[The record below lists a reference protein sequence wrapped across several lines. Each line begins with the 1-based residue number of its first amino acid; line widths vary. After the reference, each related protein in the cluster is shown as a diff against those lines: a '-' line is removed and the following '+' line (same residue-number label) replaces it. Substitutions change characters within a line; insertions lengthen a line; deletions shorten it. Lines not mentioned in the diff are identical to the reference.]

1 MNSEKWKRRTLPT
14 LKTTPPVPIPNDGNK
29 EFDNVDGKKPRVF
42 SKALRSLSNSSMES
56 MSQSPSRSSSSIRRL
71 QKTHSGSGSMIDRI
85 HRRVSIASPMSASA
99 PEFPSVTPEV
109 PYTSMELIQFGPLK
123 TDVSLLKARAEYL
136 VLTDTC
142 LIKFGS
148 VEGARAAFPQIKAGN
163 GTLKPH
169 SAHHNAHKSSSDVR
183 MQVPLRSI
191 VGVFNEEGSSPRFGV
206 EIWWFSQWPKLAYS
220 RAHLFFMLPKDRD
233 DWLASIQQACR
244 MSHRRAPSPSLI
256 PGNLKARINH
266 IVETTEPG
274 SNTNASK
281 ILTFPVVKRTIGA
294 PQKTNSAD
302 DSQHFV
308 DGSSFYIVIG
318 PAMLYFLEVLKAD
331 YSTPPGD
338 LRVKVQSYGTVS
350 LIRFRASVAS
360 HEQRFVMSFR
370 LPLGRENR
378 LELASV
384 HYRHV
389 IEAMTKVDRE
399 LKPMWPQHLQK
410 AIFDIKGLPPPLQ
423 LTSGNDLGGLERSLH
438 AYCAAF
444 KVQVPRWT
452 IEWNTPSQPAFR
464 LLPPGAQPYST
475 LQLLALF
482 RALRYNSYFKELS
495 FRNIDLSGIAGKKDY
510 SHFGDTIAYTSLN
523 GVKISEEHYDILMQ
537 SSVLSQEMHAL
548 AFSSESI
555 RSMDL
560 KNILGPR
567 STIGRAKDPEGA
579 RRVSSEVLRPI
590 LLLLKRQACLCH
602 SITMS
607 GNLIA
612 PGDVEELANLLVLD
626 EVYMRKLDLSNCGLG
641 DEGLTTLWTGIPGQ
655 GTNLQHI
662 DTSENQGTVKFET
675 MRDSLSQLRAIRK
688 LNIAG
693 NTRIPF
699 DVPLFEDNVLSS
711 WSLEELDLSGIV
723 LNNPTVDILTAYLA
737 SQNSENLRVLR
748 LSKCGLTGAQ
758 IAQMFYAMGQAR
770 PITLYINGNRLDEG
784 IDDLCAVIS
793 ECFGPWGLFV
803 QMVEFA
809 LETNYIKLLKSLTVN
824 QTIECLS
831 LAGTATP
838 DSASET
844 ACRALSDLFSQ
855 NHTIRFLDLS
865 GFDAKLDEG
874 RLGRE
879 FSKALG
885 GLRFNTRLEHL
896 RVRSQML
903 NVNIGD
909 LAEAISANKTLHSL
923 DCEGNDFNLSNFR
936 HLVRHLSDS
945 TTIRYFSA
953 FSDRDLAQT
962 IQKSVD
968 SAVATA
974 TSARRQSMISKLR
987 HEKVPQ
993 SVSQPLAQQ
1002 LRDGWEDA
1010 VRTQQEVLER
1020 NQLLFEEGEDGR
1032 YDSGQYG
1039 YLLCDGEED
1048 FCKAFGGL
1056 ALRAF
1061 ESKRAMNRRASNP
1074 YLNNKRASMISLGPA
1089 RLVSAE
1095 PGARVTRSWSRSYSI
1110 VSSEGGISAA
1120 ESPST
1125 GSAVPTPPEPES
1137 PVEKEYL
1144 VGNQQEG
1151 NEETLD
1157 YEYSF
1162 TDPHDPDFGLEL
1174 RAHRRFWSDEAGCI
1188 EEEEHGVQFDE
1199 RPSAPSAG
1207 ASTLQR
1213 ASLVP
1218 SQPPN
1223 LASLRP
1229 PNRALGLRLANKN
1242 QPAMYSNSNTFLGGN
1257 SQRPGGQQQYGGGSF
1272 GSIGAGQQQQPGQ
1285 PSPFAPQPTG
1295 FGQAP
1300 LQQQYTGFPMQ
1311 GQGLQPQQPLQQQFT
1326 GFPGQQQ
1333 QQQPPQQNFQTGA
1346 PTMPSIPPQFQQQFQ
1361 QQQFQQQQQQQPT
1374 SFSSSPQQVSGP
1386 SNPPPAPMKP
1396 QATGFTEMAASF
1408 QTGGTAKP
1416 RGRRQ
1421 EKSQPNKIP
1430 NIRLSFI
1437 TAQDQAKFETL
1448 FKSAV
1453 GEAGMTMSGEKARDL
1468 LMRSRLDGDSLSH
1481 IWTLADT
1488 TRAGQLYFP
1497 EFALAMYLCNLKL
1510 TGKQL
1515 PANLPENIK
1524 NEVSSMVDIISF
1536 SVADDSAPAAGSSST
1551 PDIRTNTATPPTI
1564 QQPQPQPQAS
1574 NAQLL
1579 QAQMTGFPG
1588 QQTGFG
1594 QQQGLQNQQ
1603 TGYPGMQNN
1612 PQATGYNGPRPP
1624 MPPMPPMPTGF
1635 GQSLTPGSVGGMAA
1649 PLNAQPTGRPGQ
1661 WGLVNAPSTGLPNI
1675 DALQAQ
1681 MMPQQGREAGNF
1693 TTQGLKGN
1701 AVIPWAITKEEKT
1714 RYDSLFKAWD
1724 GLGKG
1729 YIGGD
1734 QAIEIFGQ
1742 SGLEKPDLERV
1753 WTLADH
1759 GNKGRLDLDEFAVA
1773 MHLIYRKLN
1782 GYPLPN
1788 NLPPE
1793 LVPPS
1798 TRNFSQSIGTLKS
1811 MLHDESEFRTKSGA
1825 ALLPQKTGVSYMK
1838 NRSFRGAPAGAVAGR
1853 KDATVF
1859 KNDDEQFGY
1868 RSSARRR
1875 VGNNS
1880 PRPESPAS
1888 VASNDDLTLDQLK
1901 KKIKEKEVLLDAMDF
1916 TDEKNHEED
1925 DILDRRDRRE
1935 AEELYRRIRR
1945 IQEDIDSHPD
1955 AALASGDSEAERRA
1969 LKRQLQNLTDK
1980 VPELA
1985 SQVRRTEKVIMEARL
2000 ELFRI
2005 KDAKAH
2011 PGSGAPIVGTGPGG
2025 TVTESD
2031 RLKARAKAMM
2041 QQRTAALTGKKVD
2054 IGTEDLDAP
2063 KRLEEESIKVKN
2075 EKESNERMV
2084 RDVEES
2090 VRDFAHGIEDS
2101 LKDGGRDNTSEH
2113 EKRRW
2118 EDALGVEDEVRDFI
2132 FDLQRESRSARLRA
2146 QDRRPARVSA
2156 RSEETLPERVASPRV
2171 ESSAPASRTATPPA
2185 GGSYSSYKTPEE
2197 RAAFIKQ
2204 QAEQRMAERLAAL
2217 GIKAPTKSGETA
2229 AQRMER
2235 ERAERAAKLRQAE
2248 EEDAR
2253 READRQARLAEEQGI
2268 PPPAPEQPKAEA
2280 KRPPPPPTRHRGKPE
2295 ADQEV
2300 AKKAEEDAATKQAE
2314 EGRLAREHEQQQRET
2329 QQMEADAKEQEDDL
2343 AKEREASEARLK
2355 ALEEQVRQGKIR
2367 KEEEKKRK
2375 KAAMAEAKEKE
2386 AKLAARRAEI
2396 EAARQRELELQR
2408 QLEAMEEDDSS
2419 SSDEDEGPQQITPQ
2433 ASTPTRSDSQVAS
2446 QELDKTSP
2454 PLALGAVS
2462 SPPPPPAVI
2471 TSPPSETESKNP
2483 FFRMM
2488 SQSTEGTSATAAAA
2502 PPPPAPPAPA
2512 APAPSAT
2519 NPFHRMTQ
2527 TQEAKAP
2534 SAPVS
2539 RRRADTDDWGSDND
2553 DKDDDSDDERPGGG
2567 SAAQLASMLFGTMA
2581 PPRPLSAAGRESA
2594 TGSPVAASATS
2605 PAAPPPPPP
2614 MPNTDSPAP
2623 MTFPPPPPPLPGSDA
2638 PVVPPPPP

>member
-1 MNSEKWKRRTLPT
+1 
-14 LKTTPPVPIPNDGNK
+14 
-29 EFDNVDGKKPRVF
+29 
-42 SKALRSLSNSSMES
+42 
-56 MSQSPSRSSSSIRRL
+56 
-71 QKTHSGSGSMIDRI
+71 
-85 HRRVSIASPMSASA
+85 
-99 PEFPSVTPEV
+99 
-109 PYTSMELIQFGPLK
+109 
-123 TDVSLLKARAEYL
+123 
-136 VLTDTC
+136 
-142 LIKFGS
+142 
-148 VEGARAAFPQIKAGN
+148 
-163 GTLKPH
+163 
-169 SAHHNAHKSSSDVR
+169 
-183 MQVPLRSI
+183 
-191 VGVFNEEGSSPRFGV
+191 
-206 EIWWFSQWPKLAYS
+206 
-220 RAHLFFMLPKDRD
+220 
-233 DWLASIQQACR
+233 
-244 MSHRRAPSPSLI
+244 
-256 PGNLKARINH
+256 
-266 IVETTEPG
+266 
-274 SNTNASK
+274 
-281 ILTFPVVKRTIGA
+281 
-294 PQKTNSAD
+294 
-302 DSQHFV
+302 
-308 DGSSFYIVIG
+308 
-318 PAMLYFLEVLKAD
+318 
-331 YSTPPGD
+331 
-338 LRVKVQSYGTVS
+338 
-350 LIRFRASVAS
+350 
-360 HEQRFVMSFR
+360 
-370 LPLGRENR
+370 
-378 LELASV
+378 
-384 HYRHV
+384 
-389 IEAMTKVDRE
+389 
-399 LKPMWPQHLQK
+399 
-410 AIFDIKGLPPPLQ
+410 
-423 LTSGNDLGGLERSLH
+423 
-438 AYCAAF
+438 
-444 KVQVPRWT
+444 
-452 IEWNTPSQPAFR
+452 
-464 LLPPGAQPYST
+464 
-475 LQLLALF
+475 
-482 RALRYNSYFKELS
+482 
-495 FRNIDLSGIAGKKDY
+495 
-510 SHFGDTIAYTSLN
+510 
-523 GVKISEEHYDILMQ
+523 
-537 SSVLSQEMHAL
+537 
-548 AFSSESI
+548 
-555 RSMDL
+555 
-560 KNILGPR
+560 
-567 STIGRAKDPEGA
+567 
-579 RRVSSEVLRPI
+579 
-590 LLLLKRQACLCH
+590 
-602 SITMS
+602 
-607 GNLIA
+607 
-612 PGDVEELANLLVLD
+612 
-626 EVYMRKLDLSNCGLG
+626 
-641 DEGLTTLWTGIPGQ
+641 
-655 GTNLQHI
+655 
-662 DTSENQGTVKFET
+662 
-675 MRDSLSQLRAIRK
+675 
-688 LNIAG
+688 
-693 NTRIPF
+693 
-699 DVPLFEDNVLSS
+699 
-711 WSLEELDLSGIV
+711 
-723 LNNPTVDILTAYLA
+723 
-737 SQNSENLRVLR
+737 
-748 LSKCGLTGAQ
+748 
-758 IAQMFYAMGQAR
+758 
-770 PITLYINGNRLDEG
+770 
-784 IDDLCAVIS
+784 
-793 ECFGPWGLFV
+793 
-803 QMVEFA
+803 
-809 LETNYIKLLKSLTVN
+809 
-824 QTIECLS
+824 
-831 LAGTATP
+831 
-838 DSASET
+838 
-844 ACRALSDLFSQ
+844 
-855 NHTIRFLDLS
+855 
-865 GFDAKLDEG
+865 
-874 RLGRE
+874 
-879 FSKALG
+879 
-885 GLRFNTRLEHL
+885 
-896 RVRSQML
+896 
-903 NVNIGD
+903 
-909 LAEAISANKTLHSL
+909 
-923 DCEGNDFNLSNFR
+923 
-936 HLVRHLSDS
+936 
-945 TTIRYFSA
+945 
-953 FSDRDLAQT
+953 
-962 IQKSVD
+962 
-968 SAVATA
+968 
-974 TSARRQSMISKLR
+974 
-987 HEKVPQ
+987 
-993 SVSQPLAQQ
+993 
-1002 LRDGWEDA
+1002 
-1010 VRTQQEVLER
+1010 
-1020 NQLLFEEGEDGR
+1020 
-1032 YDSGQYG
+1032 
-1039 YLLCDGEED
+1039 
-1048 FCKAFGGL
+1048 
-1056 ALRAF
+1056 
-1061 ESKRAMNRRASNP
+1061 
-1074 YLNNKRASMISLGPA
+1074 
-1089 RLVSAE
+1089 
-1095 PGARVTRSWSRSYSI
+1095 
-1110 VSSEGGISAA
+1110 
-1120 ESPST
+1120 
-1125 GSAVPTPPEPES
+1125 
-1137 PVEKEYL
+1137 
-1144 VGNQQEG
+1144 
-1151 NEETLD
+1151 
-1157 YEYSF
+1157 
-1162 TDPHDPDFGLEL
+1162 
-1174 RAHRRFWSDEAGCI
+1174 
-1188 EEEEHGVQFDE
+1188 
-1199 RPSAPSAG
+1199 
-1207 ASTLQR
+1207 
-1213 ASLVP
+1213 
-1218 SQPPN
+1218 
-1223 LASLRP
+1223 
-1229 PNRALGLRLANKN
+1229 
-1242 QPAMYSNSNTFLGGN
+1242 MYSNSNAFLGSD
-1257 SQRPGGQQQYGGGSF
+1257 SQRPSGQQQQYGGGSF
-1272 GSIGAGQQQQPGQ
+1272 GNPGAGQQPVQ
-1285 PSPFAPQPTG
+1285 PSPFAPQPIG

-1300 LQQQYTGFPMQ
+1300 LQQQYTGFPIQ

-1333 QQQPPQQNFQTGA
+1333 QQLQPQQQSFQTGA
-1346 PTMPSIPPQFQQQFQ
+1346 PAMPSIPPQFQQQFQ
-1361 QQQFQQQQQQQPT
+1361 QQQQQQQPT
-1374 SFSSSPQQVSGP
+1374 SFAASNQQASGP

-1515 PANLPENIK
+1515 PPNLPENIK

-1536 SVADDSAPAAGSSST
+1536 SIADESAPGAGSSSA

-1603 TGYPGMQNN
+1603 TGFPGMANN
-1612 PQATGYNGPRPP
+1612 PQATGYSGPR
-1624 MPPMPPMPTGF
+1624 PPMPPMPTGF
-1635 GQSLTPGSVGGMAA
+1635 GQSLVPGPAGGVAA

-1693 TTQGLKGN
+1693 TTQGLRGN

-1859 KNDDEQFGY
+1859 KNEDEQFGY

-1916 TDEKNHEED
+1916 ADEKNHEED

-1955 AALASGDSEAERRA
+1955 AALASGDSDAERRA

-1985 SQVRRTEKVIMEARL
+1985 SHVRRTEKAIMDARL

-2054 IGTEDLDAP
+2054 AGTEDLDAP

-2101 LKDGGRDNTSEH
+2101 LKEGGRDNTSEH

-2146 QDRRPARVSA
+2146 QDKRPARASA
-2156 RSEETLPERVASPRV
+2156 RTEETRPERVASPRV
-2171 ESSAPASRTATPPA
+2171 ESPVSTSRTATPPA

-2229 AQRMER
+2229 AQRIER

-2268 PPPAPEQPKAEA
+2268 PPPAPEQSKAEA

-2295 ADQEV
+2295 ADQEA
-2300 AKKAEEDAATKQAE
+2300 AKKVEEDVAAKRAEEA
-2314 EGRLAREHEQQQRET
+2314 RLAHEHEQQQRET
-2329 QQMEADAKEQEDDL
+2329 QQMEEDAKEQEDDL

-2355 ALEEQVRQGKIR
+2355 ALEEQVRQGKLR

-2408 QLEAMEEDDSS
+2408 QLEAMEEGDSS
-2419 SSDEDEGPQQITPQ
+2419 SSDEDAGPQQITPQ

-2446 QELDKTSP
+2446 QELDKKPSP
-2454 PLALGAVS
+2454 PPAAEAVS
-2462 SPPPPPAVI
+2462 PPPPPPPPAVV

-2488 SQSTEGTSATAAAA
+2488 SQSTEGTPATA
-2502 PPPPAPPAPA
+2502 P
-2512 APAPSAT
+2512 PAPSAT

-2527 TQEAKAP
+2527 NQEAKTP
-2534 SAPVS
+2534 SGPVS

-2553 DKDDDSDDERPGGG
+2553 DKDDDSEDERPGGG

-2594 TGSPVAASATS
+2594 TASPVAANAVT
-2605 PAAPPPPPP
+2605 PVAPPPPPP

-2623 MTFPPPPPPLPGSDA
+2623 ITSPPPPPPMPGSEAPSAPPPPPPMPGSDA
-2638 PVVPPPPP
+2638 PSAPPPPPPMPSVGAPPPPPPPMGGAPPPPGDAPAPPSGGGRPAGFLSEIQLGKALKKTTTKDSSAAAVAGRVLD

>member
-1 MNSEKWKRRTLPT
+1 
-14 LKTTPPVPIPNDGNK
+14 
-29 EFDNVDGKKPRVF
+29 
-42 SKALRSLSNSSMES
+42 
-56 MSQSPSRSSSSIRRL
+56 
-71 QKTHSGSGSMIDRI
+71 
-85 HRRVSIASPMSASA
+85 
-99 PEFPSVTPEV
+99 
-109 PYTSMELIQFGPLK
+109 
-123 TDVSLLKARAEYL
+123 
-136 VLTDTC
+136 
-142 LIKFGS
+142 
-148 VEGARAAFPQIKAGN
+148 
-163 GTLKPH
+163 
-169 SAHHNAHKSSSDVR
+169 
-183 MQVPLRSI
+183 
-191 VGVFNEEGSSPRFGV
+191 
-206 EIWWFSQWPKLAYS
+206 
-220 RAHLFFMLPKDRD
+220 
-233 DWLASIQQACR
+233 
-244 MSHRRAPSPSLI
+244 
-256 PGNLKARINH
+256 
-266 IVETTEPG
+266 
-274 SNTNASK
+274 
-281 ILTFPVVKRTIGA
+281 
-294 PQKTNSAD
+294 
-302 DSQHFV
+302 
-308 DGSSFYIVIG
+308 
-318 PAMLYFLEVLKAD
+318 
-331 YSTPPGD
+331 
-338 LRVKVQSYGTVS
+338 
-350 LIRFRASVAS
+350 
-360 HEQRFVMSFR
+360 
-370 LPLGRENR
+370 
-378 LELASV
+378 
-384 HYRHV
+384 
-389 IEAMTKVDRE
+389 
-399 LKPMWPQHLQK
+399 
-410 AIFDIKGLPPPLQ
+410 
-423 LTSGNDLGGLERSLH
+423 
-438 AYCAAF
+438 
-444 KVQVPRWT
+444 
-452 IEWNTPSQPAFR
+452 
-464 LLPPGAQPYST
+464 
-475 LQLLALF
+475 
-482 RALRYNSYFKELS
+482 
-495 FRNIDLSGIAGKKDY
+495 
-510 SHFGDTIAYTSLN
+510 
-523 GVKISEEHYDILMQ
+523 
-537 SSVLSQEMHAL
+537 
-548 AFSSESI
+548 
-555 RSMDL
+555 
-560 KNILGPR
+560 
-567 STIGRAKDPEGA
+567 
-579 RRVSSEVLRPI
+579 
-590 LLLLKRQACLCH
+590 
-602 SITMS
+602 
-607 GNLIA
+607 
-612 PGDVEELANLLVLD
+612 
-626 EVYMRKLDLSNCGLG
+626 
-641 DEGLTTLWTGIPGQ
+641 
-655 GTNLQHI
+655 
-662 DTSENQGTVKFET
+662 
-675 MRDSLSQLRAIRK
+675 
-688 LNIAG
+688 
-693 NTRIPF
+693 
-699 DVPLFEDNVLSS
+699 
-711 WSLEELDLSGIV
+711 
-723 LNNPTVDILTAYLA
+723 
-737 SQNSENLRVLR
+737 
-748 LSKCGLTGAQ
+748 
-758 IAQMFYAMGQAR
+758 
-770 PITLYINGNRLDEG
+770 
-784 IDDLCAVIS
+784 
-793 ECFGPWGLFV
+793 
-803 QMVEFA
+803 
-809 LETNYIKLLKSLTVN
+809 
-824 QTIECLS
+824 
-831 LAGTATP
+831 
-838 DSASET
+838 
-844 ACRALSDLFSQ
+844 
-855 NHTIRFLDLS
+855 
-865 GFDAKLDEG
+865 
-874 RLGRE
+874 
-879 FSKALG
+879 
-885 GLRFNTRLEHL
+885 
-896 RVRSQML
+896 
-903 NVNIGD
+903 
-909 LAEAISANKTLHSL
+909 
-923 DCEGNDFNLSNFR
+923 
-936 HLVRHLSDS
+936 
-945 TTIRYFSA
+945 
-953 FSDRDLAQT
+953 
-962 IQKSVD
+962 
-968 SAVATA
+968 
-974 TSARRQSMISKLR
+974 
-987 HEKVPQ
+987 
-993 SVSQPLAQQ
+993 
-1002 LRDGWEDA
+1002 
-1010 VRTQQEVLER
+1010 
-1020 NQLLFEEGEDGR
+1020 
-1032 YDSGQYG
+1032 
-1039 YLLCDGEED
+1039 
-1048 FCKAFGGL
+1048 
-1056 ALRAF
+1056 
-1061 ESKRAMNRRASNP
+1061 
-1074 YLNNKRASMISLGPA
+1074 
-1089 RLVSAE
+1089 
-1095 PGARVTRSWSRSYSI
+1095 
-1110 VSSEGGISAA
+1110 
-1120 ESPST
+1120 
-1125 GSAVPTPPEPES
+1125 
-1137 PVEKEYL
+1137 
-1144 VGNQQEG
+1144 
-1151 NEETLD
+1151 
-1157 YEYSF
+1157 
-1162 TDPHDPDFGLEL
+1162 
-1174 RAHRRFWSDEAGCI
+1174 
-1188 EEEEHGVQFDE
+1188 
-1199 RPSAPSAG
+1199 
-1207 ASTLQR
+1207 
-1213 ASLVP
+1213 
-1218 SQPPN
+1218 
-1223 LASLRP
+1223 
-1229 PNRALGLRLANKN
+1229 
-1242 QPAMYSNSNTFLGGN
+1242 MYSNSNSFLGGN

-1272 GSIGAGQQQQPGQ
+1272 GNMGAGQQQQPGQ

-1311 GQGLQPQQPLQQQFT
+1311 GQGLQPQRPLQQQFT

-1333 QQQPPQQNFQTGA
+1333 QQPQPSFQTGA
-1346 PTMPSIPPQFQQQFQ
+1346 PAMPSIPPQFQQQFQ
-1361 QQQFQQQQQQQPT
+1361 QQQQQQPP
-1374 SFSSSPQQVSGP
+1374 SFSASPQQASGP

-1421 EKSQPNKIP
+1421 ERSQPNKIP

-1515 PANLPENIK
+1515 PPNLPENIK

-1536 SVADDSAPAAGSSST
+1536 SVADDSAPAAGPSST

-1603 TGYPGMQNN
+1603 TGFPGMQNN

-1624 MPPMPPMPTGF
+1624 MPPMPTGF
-1635 GQSLTPGSVGGMAA
+1635 GQSLTPGSAGGMAA

-1693 TTQGLKGN
+1693 TTQGLQGN

-1875 VGNNS
+1875 VGNS

-1916 TDEKNHEED
+1916 ADEKNHEED

-1985 SQVRRTEKVIMEARL
+1985 SQVRRTEKAIMEARL

-2054 IGTEDLDAP
+2054 GTEDLDAP

-2090 VRDFAHGIEDS
+2090 VRDFAHGVEDS
-2101 LKDGGRDNTSEH
+2101 LKDGSRDNTNEH

-2146 QDRRPARVSA
+2146 QDKRPARASA
-2156 RSEETLPERVASPRV
+2156 RTEETRPERVASPRV
-2171 ESSAPASRTATPPA
+2171 ESPVSTSRTATPPA

-2268 PPPAPEQPKAEA
+2268 PPPAPEQSKTEA

-2295 ADQEV
+2295 ADQEA
-2300 AKKAEEDAATKQAE
+2300 AKKVGEDAAAKQAE
-2314 EGRLAREHEQQQRET
+2314 EERLAREHEQQQRET
-2329 QQMEADAKEQEDDL
+2329 QQMEEDAKEQEDDL
-2343 AKEREASEARLK
+2343 AKEHEASEARLK
-2355 ALEEQVRQGKIR
+2355 ALEEQVRQGKLR

-2408 QLEAMEEDDSS
+2408 QLEAMEEDGSS

-2446 QELDKTSP
+2446 QELDKPSP
-2454 PLALGAVS
+2454 PPAPEAVS
-2462 SPPPPPAVI
+2462 SPPPPPAVV

-2488 SQSTEGTSATAAAA
+2488 SQSTESTPAAAA
-2502 PPPPAPPAPA
+2502 APAPPAPA

-2527 TQEAKAP
+2527 NQEAKAP

-2594 TGSPVAASATS
+2594 TASPVAATATS
-2605 PAAPPPPPP
+2605 PSAPPPPPP
-2614 MPNTDSPAP
+2614 MPNIDSPAP
-2623 MTFPPPPPPLPGSDA
+2623 MTSPPPPPPMPGSDAQSAPPPPPPPPMPGSDA
-2638 PVVPPPPP
+2638 PSAPPPPPPMPSVGAPPPPPPPMGGAPPPPPPPGDAPAPSSGGGRPAGFLSEIQMGKALKKTTTKDSSAAAVAGRVLD